1 VARDEER
8 EEHDGPRSLPL
19 GDIEDEEDDNNN
31 TGLSSFTGWRAKSF
45 FFFFFFFFFFSLTL
59 FHKAP
64 RHLLEALPEDSTAA
78 KGDVF
83 DEYRGKNIAER
94 ENDYQKRRLNRQL
107 SPDRVDAFS
116 AKDQKGRRTYKEAME
131 EVILDREV
139 RLHFALCF
147 VVFLMCLCV
156 CV

>member
-1 VARDEER
+1 MSQSVSHVWGVLVSQAV
-8 EEHDGPRSLPL
+8 L
-19 GDIEDEEDDNNN
+19 N
-31 TGLSSFTGWRAKSF
+31 TSSK
-45 FFFFFFFFFFSLTL
+45 
-59 FHKAP
+59 HAP
-64 RHLLEALPEDSTAA
+64 P

-147 VVFLMCLCV
+147 VVFLMCFCV